1 MPSENRRP
9 KDDTWTPAELNK
21 ALKGSKDDTHHSKKR
36 KEDDGERRH
45 HREDLNGSERRKDE
59 EKRSH
64 RKEEDERKV
73 RRHRDQG
80 DPGEKVELTEDERER
95 LRQER
100 RAKREGGTKEEKKS
114 RPKESK
120 SVKITDDDED
130 RKKRHRDRDEEGH
143 RERRNKTEESQK
155 TKDGRE
161 GDRKL
166 DKDRERRHK
175 EAEDREHRRR
185 REAGDEE
192 RKQKHKEEDSSSRRR
207 HKEEDGSDRRRH
219 KEDEGSER
227 RRHKEEEGSD
237 RRRHKEDE
245 GSERRRHKDES
256 TKLKTKNTVD
266 DEELERERRRQERR
280 ERHEREKQKDK
291 ESDTGTRHKDKDRE
305 KERDKEHH
313 RRKEEKE
320 KGESRDEKKQR
331 SSEKHRGRDYDEE
344 HEIKQEPKRQ
354 SSRHHQESEKELG
367 SSHRRKDAEDE
378 ENEEDAY
385 NYEEDFED
393 YDDDF
398 EDDVDG
404 DSDRKERRKHIDKGG
419 EMEEVLRA
427 IDEENN
433 RLASISRKSNWSD
446 STDDDRLKESRDYS
460 EPVQKNTSKTKSFIN
475 FVSAKQ
481 RVMSNTIA
489 GKTRK
494 RFEDLSKLIELD
506 VARYEMFDLPPVQ
519 EYQIY
524 MRTFGR
530 SDTKQAYV
538 QTRDDDADKDVQTEE
553 VESLNKWTQHPPDDE
568 TAVGGEGIN
577 VQSASDVDKTSGPTD
592 PEKLYLF
599 LEKVGQFLFTILDEE
614 SKSSSDEEKRKDSKP
629 KTSFSK
635 KSFQL
640 GMPGLLK
647 DRHVEALSFCQ
658 SEPNFLISV
667 HSPTVNNPQKNA
679 EKSGSSSVDNKTKS
693 ALEKLSI
700 ICVWNISQPTYP
712 FRICGSS
719 MKITSVCFSPTKATL
734 VFAGMYDGSVALW
747 DLREPVSLHR
757 NLVVEG
763 EKYLIRFPT
772 YNSAGIMESENHHS
786 PVVAIAPVY
795 AQVIGSQKDDSTT
808 ESSSGLSFQL
818 SSVEERAVIN
828 FWVVAEISGTD
839 PAGSENE
846 LGLAPG
852 GRIKLLRSSSIV
864 LTNPNRYLSNSEEL
878 KALDL
883 RLNPGDLNHF
893 YVATDAGCVVHGVR
907 FGKGAYPHYHSSVVD
922 SPVPITA
929 LDFSPFGLPYF
940 LAGCQD
946 GTLHLFHCTL
956 ERPVATWKE
965 FLTGAILSVRWS
977 QSRPAV
983 FFVLDDSSAVC
994 TFDLV
999 ENGLGP
1005 VKMDKLTTAKATV
1018 LEIGGDPNL
1027 LASGATRP
1035 AHMVIAM
1042 NNGAVEVMS
1051 LNDEMREQ
1059 QPLEEEFMARYVDR
1073 Y

>member
-80 DPGEKVELTEDERER
+80 DPGEKVELTETAVGSDERER

-404 DSDRKERRKHIDKGG
+404 DSDRKEGG